1 MLKDVHAVEPS
12 TIASV
17 LAALFGEGRGIV
29 RRFLACTADDNRV
42 LANKPVQD
50 LVASAIATPKVSPGG
65 ARRLV
70 REAAYGI
77 IVSPRDLDL
86 RLWRAG
92 TANGTGFGMP
102 RTFDDD
108 APARRTADDRGAL
121 PCSSSRREPARD

>member
-1 MLKDVHAVEPS
+1 MLQDVHAVEPS

-17 LAALFGEGRGIV
+17 LATLFGEGRGIV

-50 LVASAIATPKVSPGG
+50 LVASAIAAPKVSRSG

-77 IVSPRDLDL
+77 LVSHRDLDL
-86 RLWRAG
+86 RLWLAG

-102 RTFDDD
+102 
-108 APARRTADDRGAL
+108 PASTTMRRHDEPQMAAEPCRVPPPVANRPAD
-121 PCSSSRREPARD
+121 